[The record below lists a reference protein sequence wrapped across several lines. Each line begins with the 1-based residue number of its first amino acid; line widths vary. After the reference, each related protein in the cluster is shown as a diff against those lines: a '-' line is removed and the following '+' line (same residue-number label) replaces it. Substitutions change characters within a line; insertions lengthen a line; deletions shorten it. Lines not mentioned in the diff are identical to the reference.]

1 MQVDNRLLDDL
12 ARVASGALGALS
24 GVRGEVEAQLKQQFQ
39 RILGEMDLVTRD
51 EFEAVKQVA
60 ANART
65 EQERLEKRLARLE
78 AAPGGRPPKAAA
90 KAKAAAPKKRVKR
103 AAKGKTAG

>member
-24 GVRGEVEAQLKQQFQ
+24 GVRGEVETQLKQQFQ
-39 RILGEMDLVTRD
+39 RILGEMDLVTRE

-78 AAPGGRPPKAAA
+78 AAMGGKQPKGAAKPAAA
-90 KAKAAAPKKRVKR
+90 KKPAKR
-103 AAKGKTAG
+103 AAKSKAGR

>member
-24 GVRGEVEAQLKQQFQ
+24 GVRGEVEAQLKQQFE

-60 ANART
+60 ANARL

-78 AAPGGRPPKAAA
+78 AAAGGK
-90 KAKAAAPKKRVKR
+90 KAKATTPKKPARR
-103 AAKGKTAG
+103 AAKRKTGG